1 MGEKAFQTRLCTA
14 QCQYGSI
21 KDQYINIPKDHG
33 VYFQDTDHP
42 LLNANDH
49 VADKH
54 ILQFGRCTS
63 KANPKNM
70 AGDVLSSVIP
80 VFGLAKLLKSVMK
93 CEGCICSPKT
103 LTAWQNTNKK
113 DHLDGVDGITD
124 ESKVM
129 CFYGGIITINEAKES
144 ADDAQSADE
153 DGKVS
158 GKRTSSSSGDGG
170 EGTAPKSPTERMP
183 AEVAAGI
190 EKNNM
195 GVQNYV
201 NNMNTSIPEAAMDAN
216 GFLVNSSA
224 LSCFSCGTSN
234 LAESGNASIAS
245 YNASVA
251 LQSEVPLADMILAND
266 ILMPQKATASQ
277 QMVAMNDIFQAM
289 GYTTHRRN
297 SLADMGQGAV
307 LLSALENKEEGNVV
321 FHSFTQD
328 TSGKLLCL
336 ENETIDINLEES
348 TLLEIQKEKQEK

>member
-1 MGEKAFQTRLCTA
+1 M
-14 QCQYGSI
+14 I
-21 KDQYINIPKDHG
+21 
-33 VYFQDTDHP
+33 
-42 LLNANDH
+42 
-49 VADKH
+49 
-54 ILQFGRCTS
+54 IL
-63 KANPKNM
+63 
-70 AGDVLSSVIP
+70 
-80 VFGLAKLLKSVMK
+80 
-93 CEGCICSPKT
+93 
-103 LTAWQNTNKK
+103 
-113 DHLDGVDGITD
+113 
-124 ESKVM
+124 
-129 CFYGGIITINEAKES
+129 
-144 ADDAQSADE
+144 
-153 DGKVS
+153 
-158 GKRTSSSSGDGG
+158 
-170 EGTAPKSPTERMP
+170 
-183 AEVAAGI
+183 

-201 NNMNTSIPEAAMDAN
+201 NNMNTSIPQAAMDAN

-234 LAESGNASIAS
+234 LAESGNACIAS

>member
-63 KANPKNM
+63 KANPKNVT
-70 AGDVLSSVIP
+70 GDVASSIIP
-80 VFGLAKLLKSVMK
+80 VLGLAKLLKSLMK

-129 CFYGGIITINEAKES
+129 CFYGGIITINEVDES
-144 ADDAQSADE
+144 AD
-153 DGKVS
+153 
-158 GKRTSSSSGDGG
+158 
-170 EGTAPKSPTERMP
+170 
-183 AEVAAGI
+183 VAAGI

-216 GFLVNSSA
+216 GFLVNSNA

-234 LAESGNASIAS
+234 LAECGSASIAS

-251 LQSEVPLADMILAND
+251 LQSEVALADMILAND
-266 ILMPQKATASQ
+266 VLMPENGRTSEK
-277 QMVAMNDIFQAM
+277 MLAMNDIFQAM
-289 GYTTHRRN
+289 GYTTHRKN
-297 SLADMGQGAV
+297 SLDDIGSGAV
-307 LLSALENKEEGNVV
+307 LLSAFESKERGNIM
-321 FHSFTQD
+321 FHSFAQD
-328 TSGKLLCL
+328 MTGKLVCL
-336 ENETIDINLEES
+336 ENETVDINPEEC
-348 TLLEIQKEKQEK
+348 TLLEIQKEK

>member
-63 KANPKNM
+63 KANPKNV
-70 AGDVLSSVIP
+70 AGDVASSIIP
-80 VFGLAKLLKSVMK
+80 VLGLAKLLKSLMK

-129 CFYGGIITINEAKES
+129 CFYGGIITINEAEES

-170 EGTAPKSPTERMP
+170 EGTAPKPPTERMP

-190 EKNNM
+190 EKNNQGM
-195 GVQNYV
+195 QNYV

-216 GFLVNSSA
+216 GFLVNSNA

-234 LAESGNASIAS
+234 LAECGSASIAS

-266 ILMPQKATASQ
+266 VLMPENGRTSEK
-277 QMVAMNDIFQAM
+277 MLAMNDIFQAM
-289 GYTTHRRN
+289 GYTTHRKN
-297 SLADMGQGAV
+297 SLDDIGSGAV
-307 LLSALENKEEGNVV
+307 LLSAFESKERGNIM
-321 FHSFTQD
+321 FHSFAQD
-328 TSGKLLCL
+328 MTGKLVCL
-336 ENETIDINLEES
+336 ENETVDINPEEC
-348 TLLEIQKEKQEK
+348 TLLEIQKEK

>member
-1 MGEKAFQTRLCTA
+1 
-14 QCQYGSI
+14 
-21 KDQYINIPKDHG
+21 
-33 VYFQDTDHP
+33 
-42 LLNANDH
+42 
-49 VADKH
+49 
-54 ILQFGRCTS
+54 
-63 KANPKNM
+63 
-70 AGDVLSSVIP
+70 
-80 VFGLAKLLKSVMK
+80 
-93 CEGCICSPKT
+93 
-103 LTAWQNTNKK
+103 
-113 DHLDGVDGITD
+113 
-124 ESKVM
+124 
-129 CFYGGIITINEAKES
+129 
-144 ADDAQSADE
+144 
-153 DGKVS
+153 
-158 GKRTSSSSGDGG
+158 
-170 EGTAPKSPTERMP
+170 MP

-190 EKNNM
+190 EKNNQGM
-195 GVQNYV
+195 QNYV
-201 NNMNTSIPEAAMDAN
+201 NNMNTSIPQAAMDAN

-224 LSCFSCGTSN
+224 LYCFSCGTSN
-234 LAESGNASIAS
+234 LAESGNACIAS

-266 ILMPQKATASQ
+266 ILMPKKATASQ